1 MIKTLYLIHHAKS
14 DWEEPGASDFE
25 RGLTDRGYRD
35 INTIGSYLLLR
46 GIVPDLILSSS
57 ALRAQESADRLAKKV
72 GFDGPLLYLSELYL
86 TPPETIL
93 ETVMLQ
99 EDDAD
104 TIFVIGHN
112 PQLTAFANMLTEEHV
127 SKIPSMGVVA
137 MRFEIDDW
145 QGLETQKGDIDFFI
159 FPKQFKYYLPNQ
171 IRAVLDRN
179 G

>member
-1 MIKTLYLIHHAKS
+1 
-14 DWEEPGASDFE
+14 
-25 RGLTDRGYRD
+25 LTDRGYRD

-99 EDDAD
+99 ENDAE

-112 PQLTAFANMLTEEHV
+112 PQLTAFANMLTDEHV

-137 MRFEIDDW
+137 IQFDIDDW
-145 QGLETQKGDIDFFI
+145 QGLETQKGGIDFFI

-179 G
+179 S

>member
-1 MIKTLYLIHHAKS
+1 MIHHAKS

-46 GIVPDLILSSS
+46 GIVPDIILSSS
-57 ALRAQESADRLAKKV
+57 ALRAQESADKLAAKV

-99 EDDAD
+99 EDDAE

-112 PQLTAFANMLTEEHV
+112 PQLTGFANMLTDEHV
-127 SKIPSMGVVA
+127 SKIPTMGMVA
-137 MRFEIDDW
+137 MTFDIGSW
-145 QGLETQKGDIDFFI
+145 QELEEKKGAIDFFI
-159 FPKQFKYYLPNQ
+159 FPKQFKYYLPKQ

-179 G
+179 GPGVQ